1 MQAIGSEVNVETS
14 NAVEYLSHSE
24 ILSIFTKSKNR
35 GNFAALLVE
44 QLVDEGTRIKSNV
57 RGKCKEMLDPTILAY
72 VKLKTPSVSY
82 FTHVTY
88 V

>member
-1 MQAIGSEVNVETS
+1 MQLN
-14 NAVEYLSHSE
+14 
-24 ILSIFTKSKNR
+24 IFPIWRYCLFLQNR

-44 QLVDEGTRIKSNV
+44 QLVDEGTRVKSNV
-57 RGKCKEMLDPTILAY
+57 RGKHKEMLDPTISVY
-72 VKLKTPSVSY
+72 VKLKTLSVSY